1 MKGEN
6 VSEATLKA
14 MITLLDDSDEEVV
27 AHVTGQLLA
36 MGSDIIPRLEHAWE
50 TLADHALQERVENII
65 HKIQFGLTQEALS
78 DWLENSRHDLLQ
90 VMLIVARYQF
100 PELSESRVRNHIE
113 SIRIDAWMEMNY
125 YLTALEKV
133 RILNHI
139 FFRIH
144 GFSGNT
150 DHYNDPQNSFI
161 NKVLE
166 SRKGNPISLCVL
178 YMIIAHRLNIPIY
191 GVNLPQHFILAYLD
205 DSEAAQKL
213 PLNQREPLFYI
224 NAFNRGMVF
233 GRKEIDQFLQL
244 IKLEPQEHYYRA
256 CSTFDIVVRVFN
268 NLISS
273 FTDEK
278 KLNKA
283 EEITQLREMVQV
295 YMSKRLGPGG
305 NIEPDHQA

>member
-1 MKGEN
+1 MNGEN
-6 VSEATLKA
+6 VSDATLKA
-14 MITLLDDSDEEVV
+14 MITLLDDSDAEVV
-27 AHVTGQLLA
+27 AHVTEQLLGF
-36 MGSDIIPRLEHAWE
+36 GSGIIPQLEHAWE
-50 TLADHALQERVENII
+50 GLQDHGLQERVENII
-65 HKIQFGLTQEALS
+65 HKIQFNLTRESLT

-90 VMLIVARYQF
+90 AMLIVARYQY
-100 PELSESRVRNHIE
+100 PDLSESRVRNHIE

-178 YMIIAHRLNIPIY
+178 YMIIAQRLNIPIY

-205 DSEAAQKL
+205 DSEAADKL
-213 PLNQREPLFYI
+213 PLAQREPLFYI

-244 IKLEPQEHYYRA
+244 IKLQAEERFYRA
-256 CSTFDIVVRVFN
+256 CDVFDIVVRVFN
-268 NLISS
+268 NLITS
-273 FTDEK
+273 FEDDKKPEK
-278 KLNKA
+278 VA
-283 EEITQLREMVQV
+283 EVAELREMVQV

-305 NIEPDHQA
+305 TAPTN

>member
-6 VSEATLKA
+6 VSDATLKA

-27 AHVTGQLLA
+27 AHVTEQLL
-36 MGSDIIPRLEHAWE
+36 GFGTDIIPQLEHAWE
-50 TLADHALQERVENII
+50 SLEDHGLQERVENII
-65 HKIQFGLTQEALS
+65 HKIQFNLTRDSLA

-90 VMLIVARYQF
+90 VMLIIARYQY

-150 DHYNDPQNSFI
+150 DQYNDPQNSFI

-178 YMIIAHRLNIPIY
+178 YMIIAQRLHIPIY

-205 DSEAAQKL
+205 DSEEAEKL
-213 PLNQREPLFYI
+213 PLAQREPLFYI

-244 IKLEPQEHYYRA
+244 IKLPVEERFYRA
-256 CSTFDIVVRVFN
+256 CDVFDIVVRVFN

-273 FTDEK
+273 FEEDKKPEK
-278 KLNKA
+278 VA
-283 EEITQLREMVQV
+283 EVTSLRKMVQV
-295 YMSKRLGPGG
+295 YMSKRLGPGSD
-305 NIEPDHQA
+305 NNEA

>member
-6 VSEATLKA
+6 VSDATLKA
-14 MITLLDDSDEEVV
+14 MITLLDDSDDEVV
-27 AHVTGQLLA
+27 AHVTDQLLGY
-36 MGSDIIPRLEHAWE
+36 GSGIIPQLEHAWE
-50 TLADHALQERVENII
+50 SLEDHGLQERVENII
-65 HKIQFGLTQEALS
+65 HKIQFNLTRDSLV

-90 VMLIVARYQF
+90 VMLIVARYQY

-178 YMIIAHRLNIPIY
+178 YMIIAQRLHIPIY

-205 DSEAAQKL
+205 DSEAAEKL
-213 PLNQREPLFYI
+213 PLAQRETLFYI

-244 IKLEPQEHYYRA
+244 IKLPAEERFYRA
-256 CSTFDIVVRVFN
+256 CDVFDIVVRVFN
-268 NLISS
+268 NLITS
-273 FTDEK
+273 FEEDKKPEK
-278 KLNKA
+278 VA
-283 EEITQLREMVQV
+283 EVTSLREMVHV
-295 YMSKRLGPGG
+295 YMSKRLGPGSD
-305 NIEPDHQA
+305 NQQA

>member
-6 VSEATLKA
+6 VSDARLKA

-27 AHVTGQLLA
+27 AHVTEQLLGY
-36 MGSDIIPRLEHAWE
+36 GSDIIPQLEFAWE
-50 TLADHALQERVENII
+50 HLDNHELQERVENII
-65 HKIQFGLTQEALS
+65 HKIQFNITRDSLA

-90 VMLIVARYQF
+90 VMLIIARYQF
-100 PELSESRVRNHIE
+100 PDLNESRVRNHIE

-178 YMIIAHRLNIPIY
+178 YMIIAQRLHIPIY

-205 DSEAAQKL
+205 DTDAAEKL
-213 PLNQREPLFYI
+213 PLAKREPLFYI

-244 IKLEPQEHYYRA
+244 IKLPTEERFYRA
-256 CSTFDIVVRVFN
+256 CDTFDIVVRVFN

-273 FTDEK
+273 FEEDKKPEK
-278 KLNKA
+278 VA
-283 EEITQLREMVQV
+283 EVAGLREMVQV
-295 YMSKRLGPGG
+295 YMSKRLGPGSEG
-305 NIEPDHQA
+305 NES

>member
-1 MKGEN
+1 MKGGN
-6 VSEATLKA
+6 VSDERLKA

-27 AHVTGQLLA
+27 AHVTEQLL
-36 MGSDIIPRLEHAWE
+36 GYGTNIIPQLEHAWE
-50 TLADHALQERVENII
+50 SLADHGLQERVENII
-65 HKIQFGLTQEALS
+65 HKIQFNLTRDSLA

-90 VMLIVARYQF
+90 VMLIVARYQY
-100 PELSESRVRNHIE
+100 PELNESRVRNHIE

-178 YMIIAHRLNIPIY
+178 YMIIAQRLHIPIY

-205 DSEAAQKL
+205 DSESAEKL
-213 PLNQREPLFYI
+213 PIAQREPLFYI

-244 IKLEPQEHYYRA
+244 IKLPAEERFYRA
-256 CSTFDIVVRVFN
+256 CDVFDIVVRVFN

-273 FTDEK
+273 FDEDK
-278 KLNKA
+278 KPEKVA
-283 EEITQLREMVQV
+283 EVSSLREMVQV
-295 YMSKRLGPGG
+295 YMSKRLGPGSTG
-305 NIEPDHQA
+305 NEE

>member
-6 VSEATLKA
+6 VSDATLKA

-27 AHVTGQLLA
+27 AHVTNQLLGY
-36 MGSDIIPRLEHAWE
+36 GSGIIPQLEHAWE
-50 TLADHALQERVENII
+50 SLEDHGLQERVENII
-65 HKIQFGLTQEALS
+65 HKIQFNLTRDSLA

-90 VMLIVARYQF
+90 VMLIVARYQY

-178 YMIIAHRLNIPIY
+178 YMIIAQRLHIPIY

-205 DSEAAQKL
+205 DSEAAEKL
-213 PLNQREPLFYI
+213 PLAQRETLFYI

-244 IKLEPQEHYYRA
+244 IKLPAEERFYRA
-256 CSTFDIVVRVFN
+256 CDVFDIVVRVFN
-268 NLISS
+268 NLITS
-273 FTDEK
+273 FEEDKKPEK
-278 KLNKA
+278 VA
-283 EEITQLREMVQV
+283 EVTSLREMVQV
-295 YMSKRLGPGG
+295 YISKRLGPGSD
-305 NIEPDHQA
+305 NQQA